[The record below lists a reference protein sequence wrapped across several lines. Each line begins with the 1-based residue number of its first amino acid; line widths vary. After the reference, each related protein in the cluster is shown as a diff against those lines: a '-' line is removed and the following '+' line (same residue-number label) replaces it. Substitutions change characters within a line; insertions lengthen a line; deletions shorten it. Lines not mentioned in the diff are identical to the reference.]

1 MQKSTNIDSMS
12 PIFAVRT
19 RNPRDGSPRSVWSD
33 ETRKEWNWNPRGKAK
48 TKTLRTHRTGR

>member
-19 RNPRDGSPRSVWSD
+19 RNPRDGRPRSVWGD
-33 ETRKEWNWNPRGKAK
+33 ETRKAWNWNPRGKAK
-48 TKTLRTHRTGR
+48 KVTLRTHRTGR